1 LSALILNH
9 HTEGIISPY
18 LQQIMFQGFLS
29 PYKKNN
35 ISEISLPLQQTI
47 FQRVIPLTIWSSPWR
62 NLAIFKK
69 RMTIVQK

>member
-29 PYKKNN
+29 PYKK
-35 ISEISLPLQQTI
+35 TI
-47 FQRVIPLTIWSSPWR
+47 FQRFLSPYNKQYFRELSPLTIWSSPWR